1 MNPKISALRPENP
14 QSKVRLVTDSS
25 PHPLASSGLPRL
37 TVVIVNYD
45 AWPDV
50 SRLVATLAETPEVR
64 SGRCDVIVVDN
75 ASRGP
80 VPSEFASPRRGVRL
94 ILRPDNGGFAV
105 GVNAGWRASRSPWL
119 LLLNPDVEVDGGFL
133 HAVLGR
139 IDAHEGRRDG
149 APGVIGFALRNADGS
164 RQPSVGIAP
173 GLVRSM
179 LGQFIPRS
187 RRKYQADWR
196 VEPGPVP
203 WVTGACLLV
212 DSDLMR
218 RVGGMDEEFFL
229 YYEEVALCQS
239 ARGLGRRVEFDDS
252 VSVVHLRPLQD
263 RPISAKMRV
272 IVRHAKLLY
281 FRKHLPGWQ
290 FRVLCKAVACEAA
303 IRGRIARWRDDV
315 AEIGSWRAIGSLVRS
330 LRRGDMIVG
339 RDVLSLAESATS
351 ASVIRGPRGGVRA
364 ARAPYPDPVSSAPSR
379 VPGTGPAPH
388 EGPGPASG

>member
-1 MNPKISALRPENP
+1 MRPENP
-14 QSKVRLVTDSS
+14 QSKVRPVTDSS
-25 PHPLASSGLPRL
+25 PHPLASSSSPRL

-45 AWPDV
+45 GWPDV
-50 SRLVATLAETPEVR
+50 SRLVATLADTLEVR
-64 SGRCDVIVVDN
+64 SGTCEVVVVDN

-80 VPSEFASPRRGVRL
+80 VPADLASPPPGVRL

-119 LLLNPDVEVDGGFL
+119 LLLNPDVEVAGGFL
-133 HAVLGR
+133 RAVLGR
-139 IDAHEGRRDG
+139 IGDHGGRPDG
-149 APGVIGFALRNADGS
+149 PPGIVGFALKNPDGS
-164 RQPSVGIAP
+164 RQPSVGVAP
-173 GLVRSM
+173 GLVRSV

-218 RVGGMDEEFFL
+218 VVGGMDEEFFL
-229 YYEEVALCQS
+229 YYEEVALCHS
-239 ARGLGRRVEFDDS
+239 ARRLGRRVEFDDS

-281 FRKHLPGWQ
+281 FRKHLPRWQ
-290 FRVLCKAVACEAA
+290 FRALCGVVACEAA
-303 IRGRIARWRDDV
+303 IGGRIARWRGDV
-315 AEIGSWRAIGSLVRS
+315 AGIGSWRAIGVLVRS
-330 LRRGDMIVG
+330 LRRGDRIAG
-339 RDVLSLAESATS
+339 RDVLALAESATS
-351 ASVIRGPRGGVRA
+351 QTVIRGPHGGRRV
-364 ARAPYPDPVSSAPSR
+364 ARVPYSDPVSSASSR
-379 VPGTGPAPH
+379 
-388 EGPGPASG
+388 GPGHDDPGPIGG